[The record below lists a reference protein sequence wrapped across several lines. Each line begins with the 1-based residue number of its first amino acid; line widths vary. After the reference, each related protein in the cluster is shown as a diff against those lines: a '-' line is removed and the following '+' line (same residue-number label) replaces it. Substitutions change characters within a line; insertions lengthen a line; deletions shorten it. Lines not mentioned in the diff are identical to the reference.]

1 MLQIDVPAVDRSLLT
16 IEELRAAAG
25 VADASRD
32 TELQVVGD
40 AVSDLIAD
48 ACQVTRVADIPPT
61 LRAEAVTETFE
72 LCGRWDG
79 RFGLVP
85 GEQPGAL
92 RPSRR
97 PIASITTVTEAG
109 TPLGTSDY
117 QLDGAAIYRLQA
129 GRRMHWH
136 HGPIAVSYVA
146 GWADVPAGL
155 KWAARKFVQAVLLD
169 DGRDPMLKRKV
180 TIGVSEYEWWVDPT
194 KDSIVPAEV
203 MDVLLRGGYVNRWGW
218 LR

>member
-1 MLQIDVPAVDRSLLT
+1 
-16 IEELRAAAG
+16 
-25 VADASRD
+25 
-32 TELQVVGD
+32 
-40 AVSDLIAD
+40 
-48 ACQVTRVADIPPT
+48 
-61 LRAEAVTETFE
+61 
-72 LCGRWDG
+72 
-79 RFGLVP
+79 
-85 GEQPGAL
+85 
-92 RPSRR
+92 
-97 PIASITTVTEAG
+97 
-109 TPLGTSDY
+109 
-117 QLDGAAIYRLQA
+117 
-129 GRRMHWH
+129 
-136 HGPIAVSYVA
+136 VA